1 MLELPAQE
9 RTAAII
15 RNFRLKTQQ
24 QMLVEICGE
33 PG

>member
-1 MLELPAQE
+1 MVRDGKLIAL
-9 RTAAII
+9 II
-15 RNFRLKTQQ
+15 FKLKAKTQQ